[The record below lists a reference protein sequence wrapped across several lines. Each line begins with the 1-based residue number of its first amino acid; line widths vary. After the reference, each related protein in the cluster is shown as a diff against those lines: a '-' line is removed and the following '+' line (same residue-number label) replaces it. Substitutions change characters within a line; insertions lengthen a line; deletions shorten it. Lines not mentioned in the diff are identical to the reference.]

1 MPIDRSLL
9 KTYTVKSGTSDL
21 SHYNIISGRQLPEQI
36 IIGIVEETALRGDI
50 EKNPFNFK
58 DFGLREASIVA
69 NGVHEPSE
77 SYKLNITNG
86 DKADLYARFLENT
99 GVYTDDREFGFS
111 MTDYYGGNM
120 LLVWDR
126 LPDKCNRFP
135 RHEMDSGSID
145 VNLKI
150 REPLPNTVTVIIYAT
165 YSTDIHI
172 DIDNNFINRF

>member
-1 MPIDRSLL
+1 M
-9 KTYTVKSGTSDL
+9 
-21 SHYNIISGRQLPEQI
+21 
-36 IIGIVEETALRGDI
+36 
-50 EKNPFNFK
+50 
-58 DFGLREASIVA
+58 REASIVA

-77 SYKLNITNG
+77 SYKLDITSG

-99 GVYTDDREFGFS
+99 GVSTDDREFGIP

-120 LLVWDR
+120 LHVWEW
-126 LPDKCNRFP
+126 LPDKCNRFL

-172 DIDNNFINRF
+172 DVVESQN

>member
-1 MPIDRSLL
+1 MPIDRSLS

-77 SYKLNITNG
+77 SYKLNITSG

-111 MTDYYGGNM
+111 MADYYGGN
-120 LLVWDR
+120 LLYIIYLD
-126 LPDKCNRFP
+126 PIPKTITKQATI
-135 RHEMDSGSID
+135 SGSTQKY
-145 VNLKI
+145 VLVHTG
-150 REPLPNTVTVIIYAT
+150 PLERHTHT
-165 YSTDIHI
+165 S
-172 DIDNNFINRF
+172 